1 MLEGLEISILNNHD
15 IERTLRFDAEF
26 YSKKNL
32 LLENRLKALNANK
45 LTDYAV
51 ISDGN
56 HMSISDSFT
65 DKGVPYY
72 RGGDIYNMFI
82 EQCPDPLYIPR
93 SVFNMKTMQRSHL
106 KKGDI
111 LMSIVGAIIGN
122 LSLVSTDNDATCSCK
137 LAIIRPFANLSPE
150 YMITFLMSEI
160 GQSQIQRYRRGSGQ
174 TGFILEDFDQL
185 LIPELSDKIDAFVK
199 GCFNKAKQNYILSI
213 EKYNSAVTLL
223 YEQISLQNL
232 QLNTSNIRIQNYKN
246 SYLDSGRLEA
256 EYYQSKYDVLFER
269 LLKVDCK
276 KIEEIKEI
284 NYRGFQPEYVDN
296 GKIDVINS
304 KHILENG
311 LDYDNF
317 EKTDENSYDEVER
330 SHVKYGDILTY
341 TTGANIGRTQAYLSD
356 RKAMASN
363 HVNMLRVKDVNPIY
377 LALVLNSMIGRM
389 QTERAC
395 TGSAQAEIYP
405 SDIEKFV
412 VPILDEPIQETIA
425 SKVLES
431 FAMKTESKRL
441 LNVAKEAVE
450 IAISD
455 SEEKAIAYIRE
466 SIK

>member
-1 MLEGLEISILNNHD
+1 
-15 IERTLRFDAEF
+15 
-26 YSKKNL
+26 
-32 LLENRLKALNANK
+32 
-45 LTDYAV
+45 
-51 ISDGN
+51 
-56 HMSISDSFT
+56 MSISDSFT

-246 SYLDSGRLEA
+246 SYLDSGRLDA

-412 VPILDEPIQETIA
+412 VPILDEPIKENIA

>member
-15 IERTLRFDAEF
+15 LERTLRFDSEF
-26 YSKKNL
+26 YSKKNI
-32 LLENRLKALNANK
+32 LLEKRLKALNANK
-45 LTDYAV
+45 LTDYAI

-56 HMSISDSFT
+56 HMSISDFFT
-65 DKGVPYY
+65 ERGVPYY

-82 EQCPDPLYIPR
+82 EQCLDPLYIPR
-93 SVFNMKTMQRSHL
+93 SVFNMKAMQRSHL

-150 YMITFLMSEI
+150 YMMAFLMSEI

-185 LIPELSDKIDAFVK
+185 LIPELIDKIDAFVRDS
-199 GCFNKAKQNYILSI
+199 FNRAKQSYILSV
-213 EKYNSAVTLL
+213 EKYNSAITLL
-223 YEQISLQNL
+223 YEQMNLQNL
-232 QLNTSNIRIQNYKN
+232 QINTSNIKIQNYKDSFLN
-246 SYLDSGRLEA
+246 SGRLDA

-269 LLKVDCK
+269 LSKVDCK
-276 KIEEIKEI
+276 MIKEI
-284 NYRGFQPEYVDN
+284 KIVNYRGFQPKYVDN
-296 GKIDVINS
+296 GTIDVINS
-304 KHILENG
+304 KHILEDC

-317 EKTDENSYDEVER
+317 EKTDEISYNEVER

-341 TTGANIGRTQAYLSD
+341 TTGANIGRTQVYLSD
-356 RKAMASN
+356 KKAMTSN

-395 TGSAQAEIYP
+395 TGSAQVELYP
-405 SDIEKFV
+405 EDIENFI
-412 VPILDEPIQETIA
+412 VPILSTSIQEEIA
-425 SKVLES
+425 NLVQES
-431 FAMKTESKRL
+431 FEYKKQSKWL
-441 LNVAKEAVE
+441 LQETKQMVEAEIEKDNTNVL
-450 IAISD
+450 
-455 SEEKAIAYIRE
+455 
-466 SIK
+466 